1 MIGFKFIKIIF
12 LIALSTILV
21 ACAQTEMYDLEKFIE
36 DTRNNQRGRVD
47 PLPQFKPF
55 ETYEYNAMAFR
66 DPFTPWQNEADD
78 ENEKNLNIAG
88 PKPDFDRRKELL
100 EKYPLDALTMVGT
113 LSKDGEDWAII
124 QAPDSMIYRVQEGNY
139 LGQNHGKIIQL
150 AEERLGLKEL
160 VPDGLGGWIERE
172 AVLTLADDE

>member
-1 MIGFKFIKIIF
+1 MVVFKYLKIIF
-12 LIALSTILV
+12 LLALSTVLV
-21 ACAQTEMYDLEKFIE
+21 ACAQTEMHDLEKFIE

-55 ETYEYNAMAFR
+55 ETYEYNAVAFR
-66 DPFTPWQNEADD
+66 DPFTPWQDEADD
-78 ENEKNLNIAG
+78 GDEKNLNIAG

-100 EKYPLDALTMVGT
+100 EKYPLDALAMVGT
-113 LSKDGEDWAII
+113 LSKDGQDWAII

-172 AVLTLADDE
+172 AFLTLADDE